1 MSVDASAH
9 PAVSFVIS
17 TFNRREVLLRT
28 LGELQQCGL
37 DATRFEILVVDN
49 ASHDYTA
56 KAIAEHFPQVRAF
69 KLMRNRGSCAK
80 NIAIGHARGQFI
92 VFLDDDSY
100 PMPGS
105 MTRML
110 EHFAIDPDLGAAVF
124 TVTLPDGSREC
135 SAYPDVFIGC
145 GTAFR
150 REALEEVGLLPE
162 DFFMQ
167 AEEYD
172 LSLRLLQAGWD
183 IRTFDDL
190 HVRHLKTPNARRSWR
205 TTRLDV
211 RNNLVVATRFF
222 PKEWMPRFALDWMKR
237 YRCIAA
243 AKQQRSAFWI
253 GLAQGAI
260 ASLRPG
266 SRRPIS
272 PEVFERFTRMNQ
284 IEQSLRDGAD
294 KHALRSILFIDYGKN
309 IFPYWLA
316 AKKLGLKVVA
326 IADGRMPSGTRYR
339 GIPVVNDSIARRLDF
354 DAAIVSNSSPV
365 HAQNRA
371 QLWRTLDSRP
381 VLELIDSSPATKR
394 TGLAA

>member
-1 MSVDASAH
+1 MSDSAPAH

-28 LGELQQCGL
+28 LSELQQCGL
-37 DATRFEILVVDN
+37 DAARFEILVVDN
-49 ASHDYTA
+49 ASHDDTA

-69 KLMRNRGSCAK
+69 ELMQNRGSCAK
-80 NIAIGHARGQFI
+80 NIAIGHALGQFI

-110 EHFAIDPDLGAAVF
+110 EHFAMDPDLGAAVF

-150 REALEEVGLLPE
+150 REALDQVGLLPE

-172 LSLRLLQAGWD
+172 LSLRLLQAGWE

-190 HVRHLKTPNARRSWR
+190 HVSHLKTPNARRSWR
-205 TTRLDV
+205 TMRLDV
-211 RNNLVVATRFF
+211 RNNFIVATRYF
-222 PKEWMPRFALDWMKR
+222 PREWMPRFTLDWMKR
-237 YRCIAA
+237 YCFIAA

-266 SRRPIS
+266 SRS
-272 PEVFERFTRMNQ
+272 PTNAEVFERFTRMNQ
-284 IEQSLRDGAD
+284 IEESLRNAASE
-294 KHALRSILFIDYGKN
+294 HALRSVLFVDYGKN
-309 IFPYWLA
+309 ILPYWLA
-316 AKKLGLKVVA
+316 AQKLNLNIVA

-339 GIPVVNDSIARRLDF
+339 GIPIVNDSIARRLDF

-381 VLELIDSSPATKR
+381 VLELIDYTPATKR

>member
-1 MSVDASAH
+1 
-9 PAVSFVIS
+9 
-17 TFNRREVLLRT
+17 
-28 LGELQQCGL
+28 
-37 DATRFEILVVDN
+37 
-49 ASHDYTA
+49 
-56 KAIAEHFPQVRAF
+56 
-69 KLMRNRGSCAK
+69 
-80 NIAIGHARGQFI
+80 
-92 VFLDDDSY
+92 
-100 PMPGS
+100 
-105 MTRML
+105 
-110 EHFAIDPDLGAAVF
+110 
-124 TVTLPDGSREC
+124 
-135 SAYPDVFIGC
+135 
-145 GTAFR
+145 
-150 REALEEVGLLPE
+150 
-162 DFFMQ
+162 
-167 AEEYD
+167 
-172 LSLRLLQAGWD
+172 
-183 IRTFDDL
+183 
-190 HVRHLKTPNARRSWR
+190 
-205 TTRLDV
+205 
-211 RNNLVVATRFF
+211 
-222 PKEWMPRFALDWMKR
+222 MPRFALDWMKR

-316 AKKLGLKVVA
+316 AKKLGLQVVA
-326 IADGRMPSGTRYR
+326 IADGRMPSGKRYR

>member
-1 MSVDASAH
+1 MSASAIVQ

-17 TFNRREVLLRT
+17 TFNRREILLRT
-28 LGELQQCGL
+28 LGELEHCGL
-37 DATRFEILVVDN
+37 DSARFEILVVDN
-49 ASHDYTA
+49 ASHDDTA
-56 KAIAEHFPQVRAF
+56 AAIAERFPHVRVF
-69 KLMRNRGSCAK
+69 KLTANRGSCAK

-105 MTRML
+105 MARMF
-110 EHFAIDPDLGAAVF
+110 EHFSMDPELGAAVF

-150 REALEEVGLLPE
+150 REALDEVGLLPE

-172 LSLRLLQAGWD
+172 LSLRLLQAGWE
-183 IRTFDDL
+183 IRTFGDL
-190 HVRHLKTPNARRSWR
+190 HVAHLKTPNARRSWR
-205 TTRLDV
+205 TMRLDV
-211 RNNLVVATRFF
+211 RNNFVVATRYF
-222 PKEWMPRFALDWMKR
+222 PREWMPRFTFDWMKR
-237 YRCIAA
+237 YRDIAA

-253 GLAQGAI
+253 GLAQGAV
-260 ASLRPG
+260 ANLRPG
-266 SRRPIS
+266 SRRPIT
-272 PEVFERFTRMNQ
+272 PDVFERFTRINQ
-284 IEQSLRDGAD
+284 IEQSLREAVNV
-294 KHALRSILFIDYGKN
+294 HAIRSVLFIDYGKN
-309 IFPYWLA
+309 ILPYWLA
-316 AKKLGLKVVA
+316 AQNLDLTIVA

-339 GIPVVNDSIARRLDF
+339 GIPIVNDSVARRLDF

-371 QLWRTLDSRP
+371 QLWRTLDPRP
-381 VLELIDSSPATKR
+381 VLELIDYTPATKR